1 MSANSGKAMF
11 AVYLRGMA
19 MGIADLIPGVSGGT
33 VALVTGIYDRL
44 VGAIAA
50 FGLPSLRLL
59 LRGEIRAFW
68 TAIDGT
74 FLLVL
79 VAGVASSVLS
89 LAGVLGRL
97 LEQVPQLVWALFF
110 GLIAASILHLARI
123 VGRWRPTL
131 LLALA
136 AGAALAWW
144 ITHLGVMEPSD
155 SRLWVV
161 FCGMIAICA
170 WILPGISGSFVLL
183 VLGMYEHII
192 GAIHEFELSTL
203 ALFAI
208 GCASGLMLF
217 THLLRWALARYH
229 ALIMAHLTGFLLGSL
244 PLLWPWQADN
254 GQLGREM
261 LLPAGYLAASGR
273 DPQILACVL
282 LMVSGFTIV
291 LLLEYLGR
299 KHAS

>member
-144 ITHLGVMEPSD
+144 ITLNGG
-155 SRLWVV
+155 W
-161 FCGMIAICA
+161 G
-170 WILPGISGSFVLL
+170 PG
-183 VLGMYEHII
+183 
-192 GAIHEFELSTL
+192 
-203 ALFAI
+203 
-208 GCASGLMLF
+208 
-217 THLLRWALARYH
+217 LARVW
-229 ALIMAHLTGFLLGSL
+229 GG
-244 PLLWPWQADN
+244 
-254 GQLGREM
+254 
-261 LLPAGYLAASGR
+261 
-273 DPQILACVL
+273 
-282 LMVSGFTIV
+282 
-291 LLLEYLGR
+291 
-299 KHAS
+299 

>member
-1 MSANSGKAMF
+1 MSDNSGGSLF
-11 AVYLRGMA
+11 GVFLRGMA
-19 MGIADLIPGVSGGT
+19 MGVADLIPGVSGGT

-68 TAIDGT
+68 QAIDGS
-74 FLLVL
+74 FLLPL

-89 LAGVLGRL
+89 LAGLLGRL
-97 LEQVPQLVWALFF
+97 LEQSPQLVWSLFF
-110 GLIAASILHLARI
+110 GLIGASILHMARV
-123 VGRWRPTL
+123 VGNWRPTL
-131 LLALA
+131 LVSLA
-136 AGAALAWW
+136 AGALLAWW

-155 SRLWVV
+155 SRLWIV

-192 GAIHEFELSTL
+192 GAIHRFELVTL
-203 ALFAI
+203 ALFAL
-208 GCASGLMLF
+208 GCGSGLMLF

-244 PLLWPWQADN
+244 PLLWPWQTLN
-254 GQLGREM
+254 EQLGREL
-261 LLPAGYLAASGR
+261 LLPAGYLAASGH
-273 DPQILACVL
+273 DPQVLACVL
-282 LMVSGFTIV
+282 LMMTGFAIV
-291 LLLEYLGR
+291 LLLEFLGR
-299 KHAS
+299 KHAL